1 MIRRFQRWLFWIFLA
16 WFAFQIYV
24 VREWLAVVL
33 LAAVACAAIAVLVAF
48 GLLLREA
55 WQACRSRLATLRG
68 LLGEPFA
75 ESAIPADSNTP
86 PQ

>member
-1 MIRRFQRWLFWIFLA
+1 MIRRSQRWLFYIFLA
-16 WFAFQIYV
+16 WVAFQIYV

-55 WQACRSRLATLRG
+55 WQAGRTRLAIIRG
-68 LLGEPFA
+68 LLGETFA
-75 ESAIPADSNTP
+75 ENAIPADSNTP